1 MPASPDRCG
10 GGHLTELQMWGKSWG
25 KGKEKEQ
32 DQITS
37 VSEMWDRVLKFL
49 DKWRYYPRLANHA
62 RKHIINYLSLLT

>member
-25 KGKEKEQ
+25 KGKDKEQ

-49 DKWRYYPRLANHA
+49 DK
-62 RKHIINYLSLLT
+62 

>member
-37 VSEMWDRVLKFL
+37 VSEMWERVLKFL
-49 DKWRYYPRLANHA
+49 DISGVTILDSQTTLA
-62 RKHIINYLSLLT
+62 ST